1 MKRPS
6 LNALRALEATV
17 RLSSM
22 SAAADELSVTH
33 GAVSRHIRS
42 LEDMFGMPLL
52 LRGARSVQAT
62 PEGARNRAYRGGR
75 CNPGTNSP
83 CTSLGRPPVRVRF
96 AGRHGAGQFGPPHGR
111 CTKSPEM
118 RVRSREVT
126 DGIVSTAPE
135 CRGASSPRALD
146 PLQKLEPN
154 VKERPATFKR
164 SHPSFSGMV
173 RPSTHGRKNS
183 SKWLKTGC

>member
-1 MKRPS
+1 
-6 LNALRALEATV
+6 
-17 RLSSM
+17 
-22 SAAADELSVTH
+22 
-33 GAVSRHIRS
+33 
-42 LEDMFGMPLL
+42 
-52 LRGARSVQAT
+52 
-62 PEGARNRAYRGGR
+62 
-75 CNPGTNSP
+75 
-83 CTSLGRPPVRVRF
+83 VRVRF
-96 AGRHGAGQFGPPHGR
+96 AGRHGAGQSGPPHGR

-126 DGIVSTAPE
+126 DGIVPTAPE

-173 RPSTHGRKNS
+173 RPCAHGRKNS